1 MTQVEYIE
9 QLADLEQEG
18 REIRRAHETMLQLI
32 EAKHRENVN
41 LENDR
46 YNNEKRKQKA
56 EYITKADD
64 LHRRTTELKKA
75 RAITRM
81 EEEKLGKAEECLTPN
96 V

>member
-9 QLADLEQEG
+9 QLAALEQEG
-18 REIRRAHETMLQLI
+18 REIRRDNETMLQLI

-41 LENDR
+41 IENDR
-46 YNNEKRKQKA
+46 YNNEERRQKA

-81 EEEKLGKAEECLTPN
+81 EEEKLGNA
-96 V
+96 

>member
-1 MTQVEYIE
+1 MTQVESIE
-9 QLADLEQEG
+9 KLAALKQEG
-18 REIRRAHETMLQLI
+18 REIRRTHETMLQLI

-64 LHRRTTELKKA
+64 LHLRTTELKKA
-75 RAITRM
+75 RAISRM
-81 EEEKLGKAEECLTPN
+81 EEEKLGNA
-96 V
+96 

>member
-9 QLADLEQEG
+9 QLAALEQEG
-18 REIRRAHETMLQLI
+18 REIRRANEVQLQLI
-32 EAKHRENVN
+32 EAQHRENVD
-41 LENDR
+41 LEIDR

-64 LHRRTTELKKA
+64 LYRRTTELKKA

-81 EEEKLGKAEECLTPN
+81 EEKKLGNA
-96 V
+96 

>member
-9 QLADLEQEG
+9 QLAALEQEG
-18 REIRRAHETMLQLI
+18 REIRRNHETMLQLI
-32 EAKHRENVN
+32 ESKHRENVN

-75 RAITRM
+75 RAITRA
-81 EEEKLGKAEECLTPN
+81 EEEKALMQN
-96 V
+96 

>member
-9 QLADLEQEG
+9 QLAAFEQEG
-18 REIRRAHETMLQLI
+18 REIRRAHETQLQLI

-41 LENDR
+41 FENDR

-81 EEEKLGKAEECLTPN
+81 EEEKLGNA
-96 V
+96 

>member
-9 QLADLEQEG
+9 KLAALEQEG
-18 REIRRAHETMLQLI
+18 REIRRNHEAMLQLI
-32 EAKHRENVN
+32 ETKHRENVN

-56 EYITKADD
+56 EYITKADN
-64 LHRRTTELKKA
+64 LHQRTTELKKA

-81 EEEKLGKAEECLTPN
+81 EEEKALMQN
-96 V
+96 

>member
-9 QLADLEQEG
+9 QLAVLKQEG
-18 REIRRAHETMLQLI
+18 REIRRNHETMLQLI

-64 LHRRTTELKKA
+64 LHQRTTELKKA
-75 RAITRM
+75 RAITRA
-81 EEEKLGKAEECLTPN
+81 EEEKQAVES
-96 V
+96 

>member
-9 QLADLEQEG
+9 QLAALEQEG
-18 REIRRAHETMLQLI
+18 RKIRRNHEAMLQLI

-64 LHRRTTELKKA
+64 LHQRTTELKKA
-75 RAITRM
+75 RAITRA
-81 EEEKLGKAEECLTPN
+81 EEEKALMQN
-96 V
+96 

>member
-9 QLADLEQEG
+9 QLAALEQEG
-18 REIRRAHETMLQLI
+18 REIRRNHETMLQLI
-32 EAKHRENVN
+32 ETKHRENVN

-64 LHRRTTELKKA
+64 LHQRTTELKKT
-75 RAITRM
+75 RAITRA
-81 EEEKLGKAEECLTPN
+81 EEEKALMQN
-96 V
+96 

>member
-9 QLADLEQEG
+9 QLAALEQEG
-18 REIRRAHETMLQLI
+18 REIRRAHEVQMQLI

-64 LHRRTTELKKA
+64 LTRRVVEAKRQ

-81 EEEKLGKAEECLTPN
+81 EEEKLGNA
-96 V
+96 

>member
-9 QLADLEQEG
+9 QLAALEQEG
-18 REIRRAHETMLQLI
+18 REIRRNHETMLQLI
-32 EAKHRENVN
+32 ETKHRENVN

-75 RAITRM
+75 RAITRA
-81 EEEKLGKAEECLTPN
+81 EEEKALMQN
-96 V
+96 Q

>member
-9 QLADLEQEG
+9 QLAALEQEG
-18 REIRRAHETMLQLI
+18 REIRRAHEVQLQLI
-32 EAKHRENVN
+32 EAKHHENVN

-56 EYITKADD
+56 EYITKADN
-64 LHRRTTELKKA
+64 LHQRTTELKKA

-81 EEEKLGKAEECLTPN
+81 EEEKQGNA
-96 V
+96 

>member
-9 QLADLEQEG
+9 QLAALEQEG
-18 REIRRAHETMLQLI
+18 REIRRKHETMLQLI

-64 LHRRTTELKKA
+64 LHQRTTELKKA
-75 RAITRM
+75 RAISRM
-81 EEEKLGKAEECLTPN
+81 EEEKLGNA
-96 V
+96 

>member
-9 QLADLEQEG
+9 QMAALEQEG
-18 REIRRAHETMLQLI
+18 REIRRNHETMLQLI
-32 EAKHRENVN
+32 ETKHRENVN

-81 EEEKLGKAEECLTPN
+81 EEEKLGNA
-96 V
+96 

>member
-9 QLADLEQEG
+9 QLAALEQEG
-18 REIRRAHETMLQLI
+18 REIRRTHETMLQLI

-64 LHRRTTELKKA
+64 LHQRTTELKKA

-81 EEEKLGKAEECLTPN
+81 EEEKALMQN
-96 V
+96 

>member
-9 QLADLEQEG
+9 QLAALEQEG

-32 EAKHRENVN
+32 EAKHREHVN
-41 LENDR
+41 IENDR

-75 RAITRM
+75 RAISRA
-81 EEEKLGKAEECLTPN
+81 EEEKALMQN
-96 V
+96 

>member
-9 QLADLEQEG
+9 QLAALEQEG
-18 REIRRAHETMLQLI
+18 REIRRDNETMLQLI

-41 LENDR
+41 LEIDR
-46 YNNEKRKQKA
+46 YNNEKRRQKA

-64 LHRRTTELKKA
+64 LHRRTTELRKA

-81 EEEKLGKAEECLTPN
+81 KEEKQGNA
-96 V
+96 

>member
-9 QLADLEQEG
+9 QLAALEQEG
-18 REIRRAHETMLQLI
+18 REIRRAHEVQLQLI
-32 EAKHRENVN
+32 ETKHRENVN

-64 LHRRTTELKKA
+64 LHQRTTELKKA
-75 RAITRM
+75 RAIARA
-81 EEEKLGKAEECLTPN
+81 EEEKALMQN
-96 V
+96 Q

>member
-9 QLADLEQEG
+9 QLAALEQEN
-18 REIRRAHETMLQLI
+18 REIRRAHETQLQLI

-81 EEEKLGKAEECLTPN
+81 EEEKLGNA
-96 V
+96 

>member
-9 QLADLEQEG
+9 QLAALEQED
-18 REIRRAHETMLQLI
+18 REIRRDNETMLQLI

-46 YNNEKRKQKA
+46 YNNEKRRQKA
-56 EYITKADD
+56 EYITKTDD

-75 RAITRM
+75 RAITRAK
-81 EEEKLGKAEECLTPN
+81 EEKALMQN
-96 V
+96 

>member
-9 QLADLEQEG
+9 QLAAFEQEG
-18 REIRRAHETMLQLI
+18 REIRRAHETQLQLI

-81 EEEKLGKAEECLTPN
+81 EEEKLGNA
-96 V
+96 

>member
-9 QLADLEQEG
+9 QMAALEQEG
-18 REIRRAHETMLQLI
+18 REIRRNHETMLQLI
-32 EAKHRENVN
+32 ETKHRENVN

-64 LHRRTTELKKA
+64 LHQRTTELKKA
-75 RAITRM
+75 RAITRA
-81 EEEKLGKAEECLTPN
+81 EEEKALMQN
-96 V
+96 

>member
-9 QLADLEQEG
+9 QLAALEQEG
-18 REIRRAHETMLQLI
+18 REIRRAHGVQMQLI

-56 EYITKADD
+56 EYNTKADD
-64 LHRRTTELKKA
+64 LHQRTTELKKA

-81 EEEKLGKAEECLTPN
+81 EEEKQDNA
-96 V
+96 

>member
-9 QLADLEQEG
+9 QLAALEQEG
-18 REIRRAHETMLQLI
+18 REIRRAHEVQLQLI

-46 YNNEKRKQKA
+46 YNNAKRKQKA

-64 LHRRTTELKKA
+64 LHQRTTELKKA

-81 EEEKLGKAEECLTPN
+81 EEEKALLQN
-96 V
+96 

>member
-9 QLADLEQEG
+9 QLAALEQEG
-18 REIRRAHETMLQLI
+18 REIRRNHETMLQLI
-32 EAKHRENVN
+32 ESKHRENVN
-41 LENDR
+41 IENDR

-75 RAITRM
+75 RAITRA
-81 EEEKLGKAEECLTPN
+81 EEEKALMQN
-96 V
+96 

>member
-1 MTQVEYIE
+1 MNQVEYIE
-9 QLADLEQEG
+9 QLAALEQEG
-18 REIRRAHETMLQLI
+18 REIRRAHEVQMQLI

-56 EYITKADD
+56 EYTTKVDD

-81 EEEKLGKAEECLTPN
+81 EEEKQAVES
-96 V
+96 

>member
-9 QLADLEQEG
+9 QLAALEQEG
-18 REIRRAHETMLQLI
+18 REIRRNHEAMLQLI

-64 LHRRTTELKKA
+64 LHQRTTELKKA
-75 RAITRM
+75 RAITRA
-81 EEEKLGKAEECLTPN
+81 EEEKALMQN
-96 V
+96 

>member
-9 QLADLEQEG
+9 KLAALEQEG
-18 REIRRAHETMLQLI
+18 REIRRNYETMLQLI

-64 LHRRTTELKKA
+64 LHQRTTELKKA

-81 EEEKLGKAEECLTPN
+81 EEEKLGNA
-96 V
+96 

>member
-9 QLADLEQEG
+9 QLAALEQEG
-18 REIRRAHETMLQLI
+18 REIRRAHEVQLQLI

-46 YNNEKRKQKA
+46 YNNAKRKQKA
-56 EYITKADD
+56 EYNTKADD
-64 LHRRTTELKKA
+64 LNQRITELKKA

-81 EEEKLGKAEECLTPN
+81 EEEKALSQN
-96 V
+96 

>member
-9 QLADLEQEG
+9 QLAALEQEG
-18 REIRRAHETMLQLI
+18 REIRRAHEVQMQII
-32 EAKHRENVN
+32 EARHRENVN

-56 EYITKADD
+56 ERITKDDD
-64 LHRRTTELKKA
+64 LTQRITELKKA

-81 EEEKLGKAEECLTPN
+81 EEEKLGNA
-96 V
+96 

>member
-9 QLADLEQEG
+9 QLAALEQEG
-18 REIRRAHETMLQLI
+18 REIRRAHEVQLQLI
-32 EAKHRENVN
+32 ESKHRENVN

-81 EEEKLGKAEECLTPN
+81 EEEKLGNA
-96 V
+96 